1 MEWFGANRLSKIL
14 NHIYRYIIK
23 NRTDILGI
31 CLWSLCLK
39 RVSFICSFVV
49 STIDFL
55 TQFETNSFFFSGPCC
70 HSFPNPVFGQLTCS
84 TSEVGN
90 SQLIQY
96 IFWWNFGN
104 FPMKSIPI
112 PRCLMYGIFSY
123 IYRQNVGNRPYI
135 EHLGLAKYAQNF
147 WIISPVR
154 WQIVATTTK
163 THCLWGSFFG
173 GSPIWEK
180 KHVNVTTIENLY
192 IPSSFPGWTGKN
204 IITIH

>member
-23 NRTDILGI
+23 NTTDILGI

-55 TQFETNSFFFSGPCC
+55 TQFETNSSFFSGPCC

-135 EHLGLAKYAQNF
+135 EHLGLASMGRLGTFAGFMNVFGFFVTLRITFPPQKWRHFEDQKTPYKSIQVPGPF
-147 WIISPVR
+147 
-154 WQIVATTTK
+154 QIQ
-163 THCLWGSFFG
+163 
-173 GSPIWEK
+173 
-180 KHVNVTTIENLY
+180 TIETL
-192 IPSSFPGWTGKN
+192 W
-204 IITIH
+204 

>member
-1 MEWFGANRLSKIL
+1 M
-14 NHIYRYIIK
+14 IIMFK
-23 NRTDILGI
+23 A
-31 CLWSLCLK
+31 
-39 RVSFICSFVV
+39 SFIYLFICCFYHRFSNTIWNKFV
-49 STIDFL
+49 
-55 TQFETNSFFFSGPCC
+55 FFSGPCC

-135 EHLGLAKYAQNF
+135 EHLGLASMGRLGTFAGFMNVFGFFVTLRITFPPQKWRHFEDQKNTVQKYTGSWTLSNSNDRNSMVETTNEQINETRFKQNDHKQTPKMSVVF
-147 WIISPVR
+147 LMIY
-154 WQIVATTTK
+154 
-163 THCLWGSFFG
+163 L
-173 GSPIWEK
+173 
-180 KHVNVTTIENLY
+180 
-192 IPSSFPGWTGKN
+192 
-204 IITIH
+204 

>member
-14 NHIYRYIIK
+14 NHFYRYIIK
-23 NRTDILGI
+23 NTTDILGI

-55 TQFETNSFFFSGPCC
+55 TQFETNSSFFSGPCC

-135 EHLGLAKYAQNF
+135 EHLGLSSMGRLGTFAGFMNVF
-147 WIISPVR
+147 
-154 WQIVATTTK
+154 
-163 THCLWGSFFG
+163 GFFVTLRITFPLKNG
-173 GSPIWEK
+173 VILRTK
-180 KHVNVTTIENLY
+180 KHRTKVYRFLD
-192 IPSSFPGWTGKN
+192 PFKFKR
-204 IITIH
+204 